1 MKEMLTAEG
10 IVVQSF
16 NADLL
21 YEPWEVVDD
30 EGQPFTMFAAFWNRC
45 LSMPYDPPAPLL
57 PPKKINS
64 GAWRTMSLNF
74 LASTCS
80 GASCIVYFA
89 RRVHATKEDYT
100 QLKC

>member
-1 MKEMLTAEG
+1 MEEG

-21 YEPWEVVDD
+21 YEPWEVVD
-30 EGQPFTMFAAFWNRC
+30 EEEQPFTMFEPFWNRC

-64 GAWRTMSLNF
+64 GVWRAMNSLV
-74 LASTCS
+74 LASIHS
-80 GASCIVYFA
+80 
-89 RRVHATKEDYT
+89 
-100 QLKC
+100 Q

>member
-1 MKEMLTAEG
+1 MLTAEG

-74 LASTCS
+74 LASTCTDS
-80 GASCIVYFA
+80 LLTTYCF
-89 RRVHATKEDYT
+89 
-100 QLKC
+100 